1 VDRCRLGGRIIR
13 RISFSPQDR
22 QVSNGSDDQP
32 QDGNPTRRPRADSRF
47 SSGRPIKAAMIIAT
61 APTMRD
67 GASCLVSSALIE
79 YAAMSK
85 LAIASDGAAE
95 MSPAKRFGLATDPTS
110 ENMTTKVP
118 PASPFR
124 TSTARSLAPKRNRR
138 LIRWATDCEVN
149 LRIANPVPHSVNDTG
164 AFPKSPCNN
173 TSERPESWAD
183 LQCPGRLNRQE
194 IMAEGEF
201 LGWGASVLRVAAGS
215 TTSRLELIARNGKAL
230 VLVLLG
236 REWEGIF
243 GRCHV

>member
-1 VDRCRLGGRIIR
+1 
-13 RISFSPQDR
+13 
-22 QVSNGSDDQP
+22 
-32 QDGNPTRRPRADSRF
+32 
-47 SSGRPIKAAMIIAT
+47 MIIAT

>member
-1 VDRCRLGGRIIR
+1 
-13 RISFSPQDR
+13 
-22 QVSNGSDDQP
+22 
-32 QDGNPTRRPRADSRF
+32 
-47 SSGRPIKAAMIIAT
+47 
-61 APTMRD
+61 
-67 GASCLVSSALIE
+67 
-79 YAAMSK
+79 
-85 LAIASDGAAE
+85 
-95 MSPAKRFGLATDPTS
+95 
-110 ENMTTKVP
+110 MTTKVP

-194 IMAEGEF
+194 ILAEGEF